1 MHWDV
6 TAGLVEATVERG
18 KEDEAVE
25 GGRVEVVVV
34 IVEVGASIEEVRG
47 KVEVAGFS
55 SQILV
60 SLLYRQVVACRHSLF
75 VRLSH
80 VNAVEADAGPRKSA
94 VRISNAARVKQ
105 CISSLCPLL
114 FFFPPLFLSFF
125 YNHFTWPVYAACG
138 RNNCAASAETRWAGM
153 NRVRG

>member
-105 CISSLCPLL
+105 CISSWFPLL
-114 FFFPPLFLSFF
+114 FFSHLFSFPFF
-125 YNHFTWPVYAACG
+125 TTTLLGPSTLPVGEIIARHPQRHDG
-138 RNNCAASAETRWAGM
+138 RG
-153 NRVRG
+153 

>member
-105 CISSLCPLL
+105 CISSWFPLL
-114 FFFPPLFLSFF
+114 FFSHLFSFPFSITTLLGPSTL
-125 YNHFTWPVYAACG
+125 PVGEIIARHPQRHDG
-138 RNNCAASAETRWAGM
+138 RE
-153 NRVRG
+153 